1 MDADERQRRQ
11 RERDPREGEEQLAIA
26 ARHRH
31 IMANDA
37 AELRR
42 LLYLAPSMVRARW
55 LHIAL
60 LVAAIV
66 AFGTVLYVPG
76 LETGVLFLSPAIV
89 LLASLLT
96 GRYVGEGQIAR
107 LAGRD
112 ALRPPPAPP
121 AGRAH
126 PASPLRGRMLMPR
139 GGRLVAMSLA
149 VRPPPARLPALR

>member
-1 MDADERQRRQ
+1 
-11 RERDPREGEEQLAIA
+11 
-26 ARHRH
+26 
-31 IMANDA
+31 
-37 AELRR
+37 
-42 LLYLAPSMVRARW
+42 MVRARW

-107 LAGRD
+107 LAGAMRCGRRRRHTR
-112 ALRPPPAPP
+112 AAAPA
-121 AGRAH
+121 A
-126 PASPLRGRMLMPR
+126 PLRGRVLMPR